1 MLDAITVNFWTPS
14 KPLGIYLFLERSG
27 GETLFWKSLKFR
39 FSKLVIVIYVYKK
52 ISECHV
58 FATIWKKFHDFS
70 LISETLLFGNTMS
83 RIFFKIKCFFCF
95 EVFTLKNHQISCLFR
110 GFLRSFD
117 TICTPSTL
125 LSHRKLLASDHS
137 VSKIMEYRNYFVK
150 QFTKRTKKHF
160 NEITKISCH
169 GVSVNPCFSLFSNI
183 IRSVSFGK
191 PQKQKN

>member
-83 RIFFKIKCFFCF
+83 RIFFKIERFF
-95 EVFTLKNHQISCLFR
+95 
-110 GFLRSFD
+110 
-117 TICTPSTL
+117 
-125 LSHRKLLASDHS
+125 S
-137 VSKIMEYRNYFVK
+137 VSK
-150 QFTKRTKKHF
+150 
-160 NEITKISCH
+160 
-169 GVSVNPCFSLFSNI
+169 FSRWRI
-183 IRSVSFGK
+183 IRSVVSSEDFYVHLIQFVLRAHYWVTVNCLPVIIRYPK
-191 PQKQKN
+191 SWNIEIIL